1 MSYDIASPT
10 QTAFLINSTLH
21 LAYMLFGFEMGNR
34 EDTLLS
40 VRRVKGESG
49 DSNVSTSIVY

>member
-21 LAYMLFGFEMGNR
+21 LAYMFGFEMGNR